1 MSIKNHYL
9 ALFLFLSSLVLFQCT
24 SGLNDMIQNQSQLTA
39 EQRLKTHIDTI
50 ALLKDSIIARLP
62 ELDIAGYYAFSVM
75 PKATGRAGEIT
86 YMVNDQEIL
95 TSGQPDH
102 FDKIMKLVMEDEM
115 SWPLDVKTFAKL
127 FLRMKA
133 IRSGVLLD
141 KPDGHILLKPN
152 QLPPEI
158 FEPPS
163 VRETPEGVNYRFW
176 LFDTDRYLPIF
187 WDIFVKEDGAAT
199 TFTSE

>member
-1 MSIKNHYL
+1 MT
-9 ALFLFLSSLVLFQCT
+9 Q
-24 SGLNDMIQNQSQLTA
+24 DQSQLTPEQRA
-39 EQRLKTHIDTI
+39 EQRLKAHIDAI
-50 ALLKDSIIARLP
+50 ALLKDSSIARLP

-75 PKATGRAGEIT
+75 PKTTGRAGEIT

-95 TSGQPDH
+95 TSGQPGH
-102 FDKIMKLVMEDEM
+102 FDKIMKLVLEDEN
-115 SWPLDVKTFAKL
+115 SSPLDVETFAKL

-163 VRETPEGVNYRFW
+163 MRDTPEGINYRFW
-176 LFDTDRYLPIF
+176 LFDTDRHLPVF
-187 WDIFVKEDGAAT
+187 WDVWVKRDGTT
-199 TFTSE
+199 TFTSRQ